1 MELDSSFTSILLKPG
16 TCPGSKR
23 ALSSV
28 TFMMNFTTGSIVAAL
43 KADRVWWTFLVAV
56 STKR

>member
-1 MELDSSFTSILLKPG
+1 MELGSSFTSILLKPG
-16 TCPGSKR
+16 TRPGSVR

-43 KADRVWWTFLVAV
+43 KAEFGSRFLLP
-56 STKR
+56 